1 MPGVIEVFTDARIGQ
16 VIEDILLLIECCLEG
31 ELAGRIYYLPL

>member
-1 MPGVIEVFTDARIGQ
+1 MPGVIEVITDARIGQ

-31 ELAGRIYYLPL
+31 ELAEQIYYLPL